1 MRDQRF
7 CALLRSSLR
16 KQGPIRRTPSVG
28 CGVWVPAAEVGST
41 KPDLVWPGRL
51 SRREFLHL
59 AAGAAALAAA
69 PRRARAQSYPTRPLH
84 IVSPASAGGA
94 TDILGR
100 LMGDWLSQRLGQAVI
115 VDNRPGGGTNIGTE
129 AVARA
134 PADGYTL
141 LVIAPTAAINA
152 TLYEKLS
159 FDFQRD
165 IAPVAG
171 IMRVPQVLEVG
182 PSVAATTVPEFIAYA
197 KANPGKV
204 NMASAGIGTSPHMA
218 GELFK
223 IMTGIEMT
231 HVPYRGS
238 APALTDLIGGQVQ
251 VMFDALISSIAQIR
265 AGKVRALAVTTSK
278 RIEALPDVPTVA
290 DFVPGYEAS
299 AWYALGAPKNTPPD
313 VVKLLNREINA
324 GLDDTRIK
332 QRLAELGGGPMR
344 MTPKELGA
352 FIAAETVKWAKV
364 VHAAHL
370 KAE

>member
-1 MRDQRF
+1 MK
-7 CALLRSSLR
+7 LLRR
-16 KQGPIRRTPSVG
+16 K
-28 CGVWVPAAEVGST
+28 
-41 KPDLVWPGRL
+41 
-51 SRREFLHL
+51 FLHL
-59 AAGAAALAAA
+59 AAGAAALPAVSRIAQAQTYPSRPVRILVGFPPGSA
-69 PRRARAQSYPTRPLH
+69 PDIVARL
-84 IVSPASAGGA
+84 
-94 TDILGR
+94 LGQQ
-100 LMGDWLSQRLGQAVI
+100 LSDRLGQPFVI
-115 VDNRPGGGTNIGTE
+115 DNRPGASSNIATE
-129 AVARA
+129 AVVHAA
-134 PADGYTL
+134 PDGYTL
-141 LVIAPTAAINA
+141 LVVSLANVFNA
-152 TLYEKLS
+152 TLYDKLN
-159 FDFQRD
+159 FDFIRD
-165 IAPVAG
+165 IAPIAS
-171 IMRVPQVLEVG
+171 IDRQPFVLETH
-182 PSVAATTVPEFIAYA
+182 PSVPARTVPEFIAYA

-223 IMTGIEMT
+223 IMTGVEMT

-324 GLDDTRIK
+324 GLDDARIK

-344 MTPKELGA
+344 MTPEELGG